1 MLVLVRTTLA
11 AAGAYLALGVVFAV
25 AFQSVGLARVDAAA
39 RGAGWSFRVL
49 ITPGVIALWPVLLL
63 RWRASARGGSFP
75 SAAPPPGS
83 AEGLCRLHAA
93 LVVALAVLAPLV
105 VAAALALRPPP
116 PPVDRAAR
124 AVAGERATPW
134 AR

>member
-11 AAGAYLALGVVFAV
+11 IAGTYLALGVAFAV
-25 AFQSVGLARVDAAA
+25 AFQSLGLARVDAAA

-63 RWRASARGGSFP
+63 RWRAAARGGSFA
-75 SAAPPPGS
+75 SAAPPPG
-83 AEGLCRLHAA
+83 APERLRRLHAA

-105 VAAALALRPPP
+105 VATALALRPPA

-124 AVAGERATPW
+124 AVAGEHATPW
-134 AR
+134 DR